1 MFLIFEMILF
11 SSRWFS
17 PSTNIFFGIFASNAL
32 GISHII
38 ANDLIGYMID
48 DSSQLEDLKN
58 EPIFCVYTHWHHG
71 Y

>member
-11 SSRWFS
+11 FHS
-17 PSTNIFFGIFASNAL
+17 FFFASNAL

-48 DSSQLEDLKN
+48 DSSQLEDLKKYLV
-58 EPIFCVYTHWHHG
+58 CTLAWLLTRVKKMT
-71 Y
+71 